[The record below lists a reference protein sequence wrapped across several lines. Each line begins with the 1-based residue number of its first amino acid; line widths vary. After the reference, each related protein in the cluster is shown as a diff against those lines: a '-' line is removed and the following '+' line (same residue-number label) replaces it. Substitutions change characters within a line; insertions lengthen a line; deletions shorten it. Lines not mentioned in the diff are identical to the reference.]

1 MRSKYA
7 EFAVIKLHRYLTAGR
22 GEGGVGWAKNV
33 VR

>member
-7 EFAVIKLHRYLTAGR
+7 EFAVIKLHRYLKGR